1 MTLRVLARESRNGD
15 AISKGGDPVKRS
27 RFGERE
33 EWGNNRLVLF
43 ILCLFKS
50 LVRHRGGIVWM
61 VEIKEET
68 SGASLGP
75 EAYMAKS
82 SVEESLLEL
91 WTK

>member
-15 AISKGGDPVKRS
+15 AISQGGDPVKRS

-33 EWGNNRLVLF
+33 KWGNNRLVLF

-68 SGASLGP
+68 SLGP
-75 EAYMAKS
+75 EAYMVKS